1 MAKFKMGNIG
11 NRVVGAAAGAGMS
24 AIVDYAMDS
33 LLPDYASYG
42 DYAKIG
48 VGLVL
53 PAVVKQPVV
62 TAGSDAMMSI
72 GLYNVLSDIML
83 GIGDDNP
90 DKKPDEKPDGT
101 TGLRLPGASAI
112 GKVNH
117 GFPAYK
123 RAIRKNKVSGTPGA
137 SAISKII
144 S

>member
-24 AIVDYAMDS
+24 AIVDYALDS

-48 VGLVL
+48 VGLLL

-83 GIGDDNP
+83 GTG
-90 DKKPDEKPDGT
+90 ETETTTGDGT

-123 RAIRKNKVSGTPGA
+123 KAMRKNKVSGTPGA

>member
-24 AIVDYAMDS
+24 AIVDYALDN

-62 TAGSDAMMSI
+62 AAGSDAMMSI

-83 GIGDDNP
+83 EIGSDDKG
-90 DKKPDEKPDGT
+90 DKTGGGT

-144 S
+144 D

>member
-48 VGLVL
+48 VGLLL
-53 PAVVKQPVV
+53 PAVVKQPAV

-90 DKKPDEKPDGT
+90 DKKPDGT

-144 S
+144 D

>member
-33 LLPDYASYG
+33 LLPDYVSYG

-48 VGLVL
+48 VGLLL
-53 PAVVKQPVV
+53 PAVVKQPAV

-83 GIGDDNP
+83 GIGSGDTG
-90 DKKPDEKPDGT
+90 DKTGEGT

-144 S
+144 D